1 MLSDPLS
8 STSVSTQQDQ
18 QLNFCPKT
26 IPIFQLSTLE
36 DPSHLRLLWVGSK
49 LCLNPRRM
57 TSGKDTWTSPCRTKP
72 HTATQAP
79 DCKRKWGFGQLFLE
93 QHDSALIS
101 WNNPF
106 DWERLR
112 SQFFQVWLSAPAS
125 QLWRSTITAG
135 SKNHRMLIFHGKK
148 ITYIQETLPGCYFQ
162 VNRWY
167 SSRLRGRIWGW
178 ILPPKHPA
186 ESSSLLAWGKFVS
199 GSQCLSLEHPSPFPD
214 VAIYPAS
221 SQHTDRKGRD
231 HGRRSEISVTAR

>member
-26 IPIFQLSTLE
+26 VPIFQLSTLE
-36 DPSHLRLLWVGSK
+36 DPSHLRLLWVGAK

-112 SQFFQVWLSAPAS
+112 SVFPGLTKCSSQSAVTQHYHCWLQKPQDAHLP
-125 QLWRSTITAG
+125 W
-135 SKNHRMLIFHGKK
+135 
-148 ITYIQETLPGCYFQ
+148 QENNLHPG
-162 VNRWY
+162 N
-167 SSRLRGRIWGW
+167 SSRL
-178 ILPPKHPA
+178 L
-186 ESSSLLAWGKFVS
+186 
-199 GSQCLSLEHPSPFPD
+199 FP
-214 VAIYPAS
+214 
-221 SQHTDRKGRD
+221 G
-231 HGRRSEISVTAR
+231 